1 MCNHTNDPLQMSDA
15 TGTVDVPSGRRELL
29 GWTATALVLV
39 TLAVPWFLWRDA
51 TVVAGLPLWV
61 WWHVGWM
68 VLASV
73 VFYVFTERAWGVGV
87 VSTEAGHVPGADGPD
102 GADNAEVSERG

>member
-1 MCNHTNDPLQMSDA
+1 MSDA
-15 TGTVDVPSGRRELL
+15 TGSADGPSGRLELL

-68 VLASV
+68 ALASV

-87 VSTEAGHVPGADGPD
+87 RSVEASSASPNDGSD
-102 GADNAEVSERG
+102 SVGTGEVSQGG